1 MRVSLYTR
9 VSTEE
14 QARHG
19 ISLDAQ
25 SAALHEWAERNGH
38 VIVGEYTDNG
48 VSARKAPS
56 KRPALQALLHDLPLN
71 KTELIAFCKL
81 DRWTRNVKGYYQ
93 VQDVLDLHKVAWI
106 AIQEDYE
113 TLTASGRFKVNIMLS
128 VAENE
133 ADRTAERIKSIME
146 HKVAK
151 GEAITNSLPIGY
163 SIIDK
168 RVAPDTNADAAKA
181 AFATF
186 IQTANILRTRDMLQN
201 VYGISHTMSS
211 VRRLLENELYI
222 GRYRGNLNYCD
233 PIIDE
238 KTFNEARRI
247 LNGRTVKRTPTRN
260 IYLFSRLIF
269 CSVCGHRM
277 TGVKNRQSLSYRC
290 NTHYTLKEC
299 SNSGY
304 TNEDKLENYL
314 VTHIAEIVAGHTA
327 QYEAE
332 QKKPPIDRSA
342 IQRKLD
348 RLKDLYLDGDI
359 DKDKYKEERDK
370 LTPLLDV
377 EPSRPR
383 KPTVVIGDDFAET
396 YATLSRQQKQH
407 FWSEIIYKIVI
418 DEKREVSISLR

>member
-1 MRVSLYTR
+1 M
-9 VSTEE
+9 
-14 QARHG
+14 
-19 ISLDAQ
+19 DAQ
-25 SAALHEWAERNGH
+25 SAALHEWAEKNGH
-38 VIVGEYTDNG
+38 VIVGEYTDEG

-56 KRPALQALLHDLPLN
+56 KRPALQQLLHDLPLN

-93 VQDVLDLHKVAWI
+93 VQDVLDRHKVAWI

-168 RVAPDTNADAAKA
+168 RVAPDANADAAKA

-186 IQTANILRTRDMLQN
+186 IQTANVKRTRDMLQS

-222 GRYRGNLNYCD
+222 GRYRGNLNFCE

-247 LNGRTVKRTPTRN
+247 LNGRTVKRSPTRVV
-260 IYLFSRLIF
+260 YLFSGIVF
-269 CSVCGHRM
+269 CGVCGHRM
-277 TGVKNRQSLSYRC
+277 TGTQKNKYLAYRC
-290 NTHYTLKEC
+290 NTHYTLREC

-304 TNEDKLENYL
+304 ASEEKLENYL
-314 VTHIAEIVAGHTA
+314 VTHIAEIVAGYEA
-327 QYEAE
+327 QYETE
-332 QKKPPIDRSA
+332 RKKPPVDRAA

-377 EPSRPR
+377 EHSRPR
-383 KPTVVIGDDFAET
+383 KPTVVIGDDFAKT
-396 YATLSRQQKQH
+396 YAALSRTQKQH
-407 FWSEIIYKIVI
+407 FWREIIDRIVI

>member
-1 MRVSLYTR
+1 M
-9 VSTEE
+9 
-14 QARHG
+14 
-19 ISLDAQ
+19 DAQ
-25 SAALHEWAERNGH
+25 SAALHEWAEKNGH

-56 KRPALQALLHDLPLN
+56 KRPALQALLHDLPSN

-93 VQDVLDLHKVAWI
+93 IQDLLDKYKVAWV

-113 TLTASGRFKVNIMLS
+113 TLTSAGRLKLNLLLAI
-128 VAENE
+128 AENE
-133 ADRTAERIKSIME
+133 ADRTSDRIKAVQE
-146 HKVAK
+146 HKVTK
-151 GEAITNSLPIGY
+151 GEAITNSLPVGY

-168 RVAPDTNADAAKA
+168 RVAPDGNADAAKA

-186 IQTANILRTRDMLQN
+186 IQTANIKRTRDMLQG

-222 GRYRGNLNYCD
+222 GRYRGNLDYCQ

-238 KTFNEARRI
+238 TTFNEARRI
-247 LNGRTVKRTPTRN
+247 LNGRTVKRSPTRVV
-260 IYLFSRLIF
+260 YLFSGLIF
-269 CSVCGHRM
+269 CGVCGHRM
-277 TGVKNRQSLSYRC
+277 TGTQRNKYIAYRC
-290 NTHYTLKEC
+290 NTHYTLREC

-304 TNEDKLENYL
+304 ASEEKLENHL

-332 QKKPPIDRSA
+332 IKKPPVDRAA

-359 DKDKYKEERDK
+359 DKDKYKEERNK
-370 LTPLLDV
+370 LAPLLET

-383 KPTVVIGDDFAET
+383 KPTVVIGGDFAET
-396 YATLSRQQKQH
+396 YADLSRQQKQH
-407 FWSEIIYKIVI
+407 FWREIIDKIVI
-418 DEKREVSISLR
+418 DEKREVSIFLR

>member
-14 QARHG
+14 QARYG
-19 ISLDAQ
+19 ISLEAQ
-25 SAALHEWAERNGH
+25 SAALHEWAEKNGH
-38 VIVGEYTDNG
+38 VIVGEYTDEG

-93 VQDVLDLHKVAWI
+93 VQDVLDRNKVAWI

-163 SIIDK
+163 SIIGK
-168 RVAPDTNADAAKA
+168 RVAPDENADAAKA

-186 IQTANILRTRDMLQN
+186 IQTANVKRTRDMLQTI
-201 VYGISHTMSS
+201 YGISHTMSS

-222 GRYRGNLNYCD
+222 GRYRGNFNFCE

-238 KTFNEARRI
+238 KTFSEARRI
-247 LNGRTVKRTPTRN
+247 LNGRTVKRSPTRVV
-260 IYLFSRLIF
+260 YLFSGLIF
-269 CSVCGHRM
+269 CGVCGHRM
-277 TGVKNRQSLSYRC
+277 TGTQKNKYLAYRC
-290 NTHYTLKEC
+290 NTHYTLREC

-304 TNEDKLENYL
+304 ASEEKLENYL

-332 QKKPPIDRSA
+332 RKKPPVNRA
-342 IQRKLD
+342 AVQLKLD

-359 DKDKYKEERDK
+359 SKDKYKEERDK

-396 YATLSRQQKQH
+396 YATLSRAQKQH
-407 FWSEIIYKIVI
+407 FWREIIDRIVI